1 MTIRIWLQE
10 ERQRLGFV
18 SPLDF
23 AQQFTLPE
31 KAVIDWE
38 EGKGFP
44 DVSVLQR
51 MAEAGADVYYILTG
65 RIGPRS
71 TEESDLLSNY
81 QRCPPDS
88 QYNIREIAEK
98 EAEEI
103 DTDALFS
110 RAINMMTNESSE

>member
-1 MTIRIWLQE
+1 MTIRIRLQE

-18 SPLDF
+18 SPVDF
-23 AQQFTLPE
+23 AQQFELPE
-31 KAVIDWE
+31 KTVIDWE

-44 DVSVLQR
+44 DVTALTR
-51 MAEAGADVYYILTG
+51 MTEVGADVHYILTG

-71 TEESDLLSNY
+71 TEESELLSNY

-88 QYNIREIAEK
+88 QCNIREIAEK
-98 EAEEI
+98 GVEEI

-110 RAINMMTNESSE
+110 RAIKMMTDESSQ